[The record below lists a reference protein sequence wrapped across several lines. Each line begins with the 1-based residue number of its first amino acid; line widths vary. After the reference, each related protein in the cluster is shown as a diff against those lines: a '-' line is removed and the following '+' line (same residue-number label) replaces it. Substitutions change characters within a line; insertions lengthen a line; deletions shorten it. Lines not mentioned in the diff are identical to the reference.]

1 MKMKKILLM
10 FVALLSFAG
19 SINPALGQVTEGF
32 EYATD
37 GTTPIS
43 VNDDNMGLSNGW
55 VVVGSG
61 NYVGIST
68 GTSKDLQLKSGSYV
82 YEGTYSIGTQYSNKN
97 TWLVCPVEVSGTMEF
112 YARQYS
118 SSKSMKVG
126 LAVKSGDSF
135 AISNSNFYT
144 CSGLSSSYQKYTV
157 ELGTEPV
164 YIAFQPSYAYF
175 DNVTYTPYVQPSGPA
190 LIVKDYNTGQ
200 KLTSPANYSFG
211 LATPGTIHYFLLNN
225 PGTEDLGVTVS
236 ETGNFGAT
244 LSTTTVPAGGAS
256 NVALTV
262 TMPDATGSSE
272 ITITPASGSGIDP
285 FVINVSG
292 TIRDPNKVYETLLTG
307 SKPEDWTTSGTW
319 TWSTTNGASNSAYY
333 ESYNYRIITPQLTV
347 ADGESFFFDAR
358 GTYSGYQG
366 VKFEYSADGTNWTAS
381 SITTTLTS
389 DWQTFEINDIPAG
402 QYYIAL
408 HGWQCNIRNFYG
420 GELPQVAKMVVTQPA
435 SLDFGVVADDVTK
448 TFTIA
453 NTGKAELTG
462 IQVVSSNATTF
473 AISGAPT
480 ALAAGESAEVTITMS
495 AAVTGVF
502 NSTITVS
509 ATGMENVTFDVTGC
523 VMPDGVMVVDFEDNL
538 LPAGWGNNA
547 SNKWSFDNGKA
558 YTTSAAELT
567 TPKLT
572 IKEGDFFVIK
582 ATSYDNYDNN
592 YIEVTGSV
600 DGSDWTAF
608 DTKKFV
614 SRSQIPYGSYAS
626 LVVSG
631 IPTTVKYI
639 KIKGYYVRIEEIVGL
654 TYDEAAPVLT
664 VEPTTAAAFGKVK
677 AQPEAKT
684 YTITNSGTGT
694 LEGTITS
701 DNAAFT
707 VSKSAFSLA
716 KGESLDFEIALVF
729 DENYGEK
736 AATITIHPTND
747 GLSDVTI
754 AATATTKDPN
764 VWEEDFEEGAL
775 SSVWNNEGSWTVS
788 KPSATGNNGTYMA
801 TISSY
806 NNPKSLT
813 TPRLEAKANDELTF
827 YIGMQ
832 YDDEPLTIEYS
843 NDDKATWN
851 VIETGVENYTASA
864 TLTFKA
870 PADGYYYIRFTGTFA
885 MLDNFVGFKLAMK
898 EHEAE
903 IAASSVPATGNQYVA
918 YTATVT
924 VKELVGKNE
933 EATAKLYVAGEVV
946 ATAIETIEA
955 NSSKV
960 FTLTFTPE
968 VALTD
973 AEAKI
978 VVTYAGGELATA
990 PVALTITAAPV
1001 LSETET
1007 LAMAEGTYPV
1017 VKLQYTLKAGWNT
1030 IILPFA
1036 VSDLSVFGEGVKAYQ
1051 FTRYDENGLG
1061 FSEVTSLNP
1070 AAEPY
1075 LLYSTVA
1082 KNEFTFTNVSVNSVG
1097 ANPSYYYR
1105 TQNGVTFQGVTEPI
1119 TAGSMLAGQYGVTT
1133 DGKIMQA
1140 GAKSSIKAL
1149 HAYFETVEGRVKEN
1163 NTDAK
1168 EETVDAP
1175 VKYFTFDAVTGI
1187 REVEADGANEAVF
1200 NLAGQRIQKA
1210 QRGINIVN
1218 GKKIVVK

>member
-19 SINPALGQVTEGF
+19 SISPALGQVTEGF

-157 ELGTEPV
+157 ALGDEPV

-175 DNVTYTPYVQPSGPA
+175 DNVTYTPYEKPSGPA
-190 LIVKDYNTGQ
+190 LVVKDYNTGQ
-200 KLTSPANYSFG
+200 KLTSPANYNFG
-211 LATPGTIHYFLLNN
+211 FATAGTIHYFLLNN

-236 ETGNFGAT
+236 ETGNFGAI
-244 LSTTTVPAGGAS
+244 LSTTTVPAGGES

-272 ITITPASGSGIDP
+272 ITITPESGSGIDP

-292 TIRDPNKVYETLLTG
+292 TIRDANKFYEDNFSAL
-307 SKPEDWTTSGTW
+307 PEDWTTTGSW
-319 TWSTTNGASNSAYY
+319 YYSSANGAYTTSWHLTSNA
-333 ESYNYRIITPQLTV
+333 RLITPQLNI
-347 ADGESFFFDAR
+347 AEGETFFVEAK
-358 GTYSGYQG
+358 GYSTSNTSYQHLQMQ
-366 VKFEYSADGTNWTAS
+366 YSADGTTWTNFDSEPALDPS
-381 SITTTLTS
+381 N
-389 DWQTFEINDIPAG
+389 WQTFAFTGVPAG
-402 QYYIAL
+402 KYYIAINAS
-408 HGWQCNIRNFYG
+408 QANVRMFYG

-435 SLDFGVVADDVTK
+435 SLDFGVVADDATK

-473 AISGAPT
+473 AITGAPT

-495 AAVTGVF
+495 AAATGVF
-502 NSTITVS
+502 NSTIIVS
-509 ATGMENVTFDVTGC
+509 ATGMDNVTFEVTGC

-558 YTTSAAELT
+558 YTTSASELT

-582 ATSYDNYDNN
+582 ATSYDDYDSN

-600 DGSDWTAF
+600 DGTDWTAF

-736 AATITIHPTND
+736 AATITIHPTNE
-747 GLSDVTI
+747 GLADVTI
-754 AATATTKDPN
+754 AATAVTADPN
-764 VWEEDFEEGAL
+764 IWEEDFENGIPAT
-775 SSVWNNEGSWTVS
+775 WTNNGWTVS
-788 KPSATGNNGTYMA
+788 RKWNEENTVNHAYSGTSNDN
-801 TISSY
+801 T
-806 NNPKSLT
+806 LT
-813 TPRLEAKANDELTF
+813 TPRLIADKDAVLEFTVIDAEES
-827 YIGMQ
+827 Y
-832 YDDEPLTIEYS
+832 PLTVEY
-843 NDDKATWN
+843 AT
-851 VIETGVENYTASA
+851 ERDGEYTTYA
-864 TLTFKA
+864 TVTESGTAQFVA
-870 PADGYYYIRFTGTFA
+870 PLEGTNNYYIRFSGRYIY
-885 MLDNFVGFKLAMK
+885 LDDFSGFKLD
-898 EHEAE
+898 
-903 IAASSVPATGNQYVA
+903 IPAADATIVASTLPATGNQYVA
-918 YTATVT
+918 YNASVT
-924 VKELVGKNE
+924 VQNKGA
-933 EATAKLYVAGEVV
+933 EAQTVVAKLMVNGEEKDSKEAALAVDASVALD
-946 ATAIETIEA
+946 
-955 NSSKV
+955 
-960 FTLTFTPE
+960 LTFTPE
-968 VALTD
+968 EAVTD
-973 AEAKI
+973 GTAKI
-978 VVTYAGGELATA
+978 VVTLKDVDNFEKSVETT
-990 PVALTITAAPV
+990 LTITAAPII
-1001 LSETET
+1001 SEAET
-1007 LAMAEGTYPV
+1007 LAMTEGTYPV

-1075 LLYSTVA
+1075 LLYATVA

-1119 TAGSMLAGQYGVTT
+1119 AVGSMLAGQYGVTT

-1175 VKYFTFDAVTGI
+1175 VKYFTFDAATGI
-1187 REVEADGANEAVF
+1187 REIETDSANEAVF

-1218 GKKIVVK
+1218 GKKVVVK